1 MTTRVMFFQ
10 QIHLPEAIQY
20 YKCNQLS
27 DKNYLGEQVRLVSV
41 SVYKKV
47 KIQFEP
53 QIKER

>member
-1 MTTRVMFFQ
+1 MFFQ

-27 DKNYLGEQVRLVSV
+27 DKNYLGEQVWLVSV
-41 SVYKKV
+41 SVYRKV